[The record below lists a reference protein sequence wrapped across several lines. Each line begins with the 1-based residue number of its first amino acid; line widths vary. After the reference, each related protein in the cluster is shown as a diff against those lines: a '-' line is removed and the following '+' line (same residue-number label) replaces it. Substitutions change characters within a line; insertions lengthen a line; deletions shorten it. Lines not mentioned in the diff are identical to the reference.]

1 MPTKKKRKKRKRER
15 ERERETDTK
24 KTREQDQPLQSGH
37 VDVVTQHQWYDHSVC
52 SQDVEL
58 WWQIAQHMKSVQ
70 PGDSSKLLPLY
81 G

>member
-1 MPTKKKRKKRKRER
+1 MPTQRKEKKGRKRER
-15 ERERETDTK
+15 ERDRERE

-37 VDVVTQHQWYDHSVC
+37 VDVVTQHQWYDHSAC
-52 SQDVEL
+52 SPDGEL
-58 WWQIAQHMKSVQ
+58 WWQIAQHMKNVQ

>member
-1 MPTKKKRKKRKRER
+1 MPTKKKRKKRKKRKRER
-15 ERERETDTK
+15 EREEK

-52 SQDVEL
+52 YVEL